1 MINHR
6 GNEITEFFFRGV
18 LLLFLLFGQLCE
30 VKTLSLINN
39 SVYYPV
45 ICKWYLQ
52 TCYNASKF
60 PGRNNQTSLNWMGL
74 LPGTL

>member
-1 MINHR
+1 MRLRN
-6 GNEITEFFFRGV
+6 FFSEEYFCYFCYLV
-18 LLLFLLFGQLCE
+18 NCA
-30 VKTLSLINN
+30 KSLSLINN

-74 LPGTL
+74 PPGTL